1 MKRPTASVGRNS
13 AQRRNG
19 DIMSKFNRRRF
30 LKGTLNGGVIA
41 VGLPLLDVFLN
52 ENGTALANGAP
63 IPMRFG
69 TWSWGLGM
77 SESIFVPKKTGP
89 DFDLP
94 EEIAALAPIRKHI
107 NLYTNFHVFKDD
119 APNLCHHSG
128 WVVLRSG
135 IAPMTSE
142 NRPGETIDVSVAR
155 HICNATRFRSL
166 SATATGDMRD
176 SFSYEGGNSVNVP
189 EWSPLRFYQR
199 LFGEDFQDPNAGSF
213 TPDPRVMVRKSAL
226 SAVRD
231 DAKKL
236 EKSLGSADRA
246 RLDQYF
252 TGLRDLERRFD
263 LQLTKPD
270 PRAAC
275 VIGEAPEDLPTG
287 LDADLVS
294 KRHRMMTDLMLMAVA
309 CDQTRVFNM
318 FYASA
323 FSATTKPGY
332 DKPHHTATHEEAV
345 DGELGYQP
353 NVSWFTRRAMEEW
366 AHYVGALAD
375 FREGDGSL
383 LDNALIYCTTDQSF
397 AKTHAIDGIPMF
409 SAGTA
414 GGRVKTG
421 LHIDGAGSPGCR
433 LGYTAQRLMGLE
445 IESWG
450 DKSNTTSG
458 EIGEIL
464 V

>member
-1 MKRPTASVGRNS
+1 MKNLS
-13 AQRRNG
+13 
-19 DIMSKFNRRRF
+19 RRRF
-30 LKGTLNGGVIA
+30 LKGTLNGGVVTVA
-41 VGLPLLDVFLN
+41 LPFFDCLLND
-52 ENGTALANGAP
+52 NGTALADGAP
-63 IPMRFG
+63 LPLRFG

-77 SESIFVPKKTGP
+77 SKAIFVPKKTGA

-94 EEIAALAPIRKHI
+94 EEIAALAPVQKHI
-107 NLYTNFHVFKDD
+107 NLYTNFHVFKDS

-135 IAPMTSE
+135 IAPLTRE

-155 HICNATRFRSL
+155 KIGDATRFRSL
-166 SATATGDMRD
+166 SATATGDVRD
-176 SFSYEGGNSVNVP
+176 SFSYENGNSVNAP

-199 LFGEDFQDPNAGSF
+199 LFGADFQDPNADKF
-213 TPDPRVMVRKSAL
+213 TPDPKVLVRKSSL
-226 SAVRD
+226 SVVMD

-236 EKSLGSADRA
+236 DRELGAEDRQ

-263 LQLTKPD
+263 LQLERPE
-270 PRAAC
+270 PREAC
-275 VIGEAPEDLPTG
+275 VLMPRPEDLPTG
-287 LDADLVS
+287 LDADLVA
-294 KRHRMMTDLMLMAVA
+294 KRHRLMTDLMLMAVA

-345 DGELGYQP
+345 DPGLSYQP
-353 NVSWFTRRAMEEW
+353 NVSWFTRRAMDEW
-366 AHYVGALAD
+366 AYFVDALAN
-375 FREGDGSL
+375 FREGGGSL
-383 LDNALIYCTTDQSF
+383 LDNCFVYATTDQSF
-397 AKTHAIDGIPMF
+397 AKLHAIDGIPMF

-414 GGRVKTG
+414 QGRVKTG
-421 LHIDGAGSPGCR
+421 LHVDGGGSPGCR
-433 LGYTAQRLMGLE
+433 LGYTAQRLMGLD
-445 IESWG
+445 IDSWG
-450 DKSNTTSG
+450 DKSNNTSNP
-458 EIGEIL
+458 IGEIL

>member
-1 MKRPTASVGRNS
+1 MTDLS
-13 AQRRNG
+13 
-19 DIMSKFNRRRF
+19 RRRF
-30 LKGTLNGGVIA
+30 LRGTLNGGVVSVA
-41 VGLPLLDVFLN
+41 LPFLN
-52 ENGTALANGAP
+52 CFLNDSGTALASGTP
-63 IPMRFG
+63 IPLRFG

-77 SESIFVPKKTGP
+77 SKDIFVPTKTGRN
-89 DFDLP
+89 FDLP
-94 EEIAALAPIRKHI
+94 PEIESLAPVKDLI
-107 NLYTNFHVFKDD
+107 NLYTNYHVFKDD

-135 IAPMTSE
+135 IAPKTRE
-142 NRPGETIDVSVAR
+142 NRPGETIDVSIAR
-155 HICNATRFRSL
+155 KIGNATRFRSL
-166 SATATGDMRD
+166 SATATGDVRD

-189 EWSPLRFYQR
+189 EWSPLRFYER
-199 LFGEDFQDPNAGSF
+199 LFGNDFQDPNAATF
-213 TPDPRVMVRKSAL
+213 TPDPRIMVRKSAL

-236 EKSLGSADRA
+236 NQNLGAEDRA

-263 LQLTKPD
+263 LQLSKPE
-270 PRAAC
+270 PREAC
-275 VIGEAPEDLPTG
+275 VVTAKPEDLPSG
-287 LDADLVS
+287 LDADLVA

-345 DGELGYQP
+345 VPELKCQP
-353 NVSWFTRRAMEEW
+353 NVSWFTRKAMEEW
-366 AHYVGALAD
+366 GYYVQSMANFA
-375 FREGDGSL
+375 EGDGSL
-383 LDNALIYCTTDQSF
+383 LDNAFVYATTDQSF
-397 AKTHAIDGIPMF
+397 AKVHGIDGIPMF

-414 GGRVKTG
+414 GGQVKTG
-421 LHIDGAGSPGCR
+421 LHLDGGGTPGCR
-433 LGYTAQRLMGLE
+433 LGLTAQRLMGLE
-445 IESWG
+445 VASWG
-450 DKSNTTSG
+450 DKSNNTAH
-458 EIGEIL
+458 EISEIL

>member
-1 MKRPTASVGRNS
+1 
-13 AQRRNG
+13 
-19 DIMSKFNRRRF
+19 MSKLSRRRV
-30 LKGTLNGGVIA
+30 LRGMLNGTAVTIA
-41 VGLPLLDVFLN
+41 LPLLDCFLN
-52 ENGTALANGAP
+52 ENGTALASGAP
-63 IPMRFG
+63 MPLRFG

-77 SESIFVPKKTGP
+77 SEAIFVPKKTGA

-94 EEIAALAPIRKHI
+94 LEIASLAPIQKHI
-107 NLYTNFHVFKDD
+107 NLFTNYKVFKDA

-128 WVVLRSG
+128 WVILRSG

-142 NRPGETIDVSVAR
+142 NRPGETIDVTVAR
-155 HICNATRFRSL
+155 KIGNQTRFQSL
-166 SATATGDMRD
+166 SATATGDVRD
-176 SFSYEGGNSVNVP
+176 SFSYENGNSVNAP

-199 LFGEDFQDPNAGSF
+199 LFGGDFQDPNASGF
-213 TPDPRVMVRKSAL
+213 TPDPRVMVRKSSL
-226 SAVRD
+226 SHV
-231 DAKKL
+231 L
-236 EKSLGSADRA
+236 EETRSLSRELGTDDRA

-263 LQLTKPD
+263 LQLTKPE
-270 PRAAC
+270 PREAC
-275 VIGEAPEDLPTG
+275 IVTDRSEDLPSG

-294 KRHRMMTDLMLMAVA
+294 KRHRMMTDLMLMALA

-345 DGELGYQP
+345 VEAEQCQP
-353 NVSWFTRRAMEEW
+353 NVSWYTRRAMEEW
-366 AHYVGALAD
+366 AYYVQALAD
-375 FREGDGSL
+375 FKEGDGTL
-383 LDNALIYCTTDQSF
+383 LDNAFIYATTDQSF
-397 AKTHAIDGIPMF
+397 AKIHGIDGIPMF
-409 SAGTA
+409 SAGSA

-421 LHIDGAGSPGCR
+421 LHIDGGGSPGCR
-433 LGYTAQRLMGLE
+433 LGYTAMRLMGLDVR
-445 IESWG
+445 SWG
-450 DKSNTTSG
+450 DKSNNTSS

>member
-1 MKRPTASVGRNS
+1 
-13 AQRRNG
+13 
-19 DIMSKFNRRRF
+19 MSKLSRRRF
-30 LKGTLNGGVIA
+30 LKGTLNGGAVTIA
-41 VGLPLLDVFLN
+41 LPFLNCFLN
-52 ENGTALANGAP
+52 EHGTALASGAP

-77 SESIFVPKKTGP
+77 SEAIFVPKKTGP

-94 EEIAALAPIRKHI
+94 QEIEALAPVQKHI
-107 NLYTNFHVFKDD
+107 NLFTNFHVFKDA

-135 IAPMTSE
+135 IAPMTRE
-142 NRPGETIDVSVAR
+142 NRPGETIDVTVAR
-155 HICNATRFRSL
+155 KIGNATRFRSL
-166 SATATGDMRD
+166 SATATGDVRD
-176 SFSYEGGNSVNVP
+176 SFSYENGNSVNAP

-199 LFGEDFQDPNAGSF
+199 LFGQDFQDPNAEEF
-213 TPDPRVMVRKSAL
+213 TPDPRVMVRKSSL
-226 SAVRD
+226 SAVLD
-231 DAKKL
+231 DTKKL
-236 EKSLGSADRA
+236 NRELGAEDRQ

-263 LQLTKPD
+263 LQLQKPE
-270 PRAAC
+270 PREAC
-275 VIGEAPEDLPTG
+275 VVMPEPEELPSG
-287 LDADLVS
+287 LDAYLVA

-345 DGELGYQP
+345 DEALQCQP
-353 NVSWFTRRAMEEW
+353 NVSWYTRRAMDEW
-366 AHYVGALAD
+366 AYYVDALAN

-383 LDNALIYCTTDQSF
+383 LDHSFIYATTDQSF

-409 SAGTA
+409 CAGTA
-414 GGRVKTG
+414 GGRVRTG
-421 LHIDGAGSPGCR
+421 LHIDGGGSPGCR
-433 LGYTAQRLMGLE
+433 LGYTAMRLMGLDVP
-445 IESWG
+445 SWG
-450 DKSNTTSG
+450 DKSNNTSD
-458 EIGEIL
+458 EISEIL
-464 V
+464 A

>member
-1 MKRPTASVGRNS
+1 MK
-13 AQRRNG
+13 
-19 DIMSKFNRRRF
+19 KLNRRKF
-30 LKGTLNGGVIA
+30 LKGALNGGVIT
-41 VGLPLLDVFLN
+41 VGLPLLDIFLN
-52 ENGTALANGAP
+52 DNGTAYADGTP

-77 SESIFVPKKTGP
+77 SESIFVPKKTGSN
-89 DFDLP
+89 FDLP
-94 EEIAALAPIRKHI
+94 DEIAALAPVQEHI

-135 IAPMTSE
+135 IAPMTSQ
-142 NRPGETIDVSVAR
+142 NKPGETIDVAVSR
-155 HICNATRFRSL
+155 QIGNATRFRSL
-166 SATATGDMRD
+166 SATATGDNRN

-199 LFGEDFQDPNAGSF
+199 LFGEEFQNPNAETF
-213 TPDPRVMVRKSAL
+213 TPDPKVMVRKSAL
-226 SAVRD
+226 SAVQED
-231 DAKKL
+231 TKKL
-236 EKSLGSADRA
+236 EQTLGANDRA

-270 PRAAC
+270 PREAC
-275 VIGEAPEDLPTG
+275 IVLEEPEILPTG
-287 LDADLVS
+287 LDADLVA

-318 FYASA
+318 FYAHA
-323 FSATTKPGY
+323 FSSTIRPGY

-345 DGELGYQP
+345 DAELGYQP
-353 NVSWFTRRAMEEW
+353 NVSWFTRRAMDEW
-366 AHYVGALAD
+366 AYYVDALAN
-375 FREGDGSL
+375 FKEGDGSL
-383 LDNALIYCTTDQSF
+383 LDNSFIYATTDQSF
-397 AKTHAIDGIPMF
+397 AKLHAIDGIPMF

-421 LHIDGAGSPGCR
+421 LHVDGGGSPGCR
-433 LGYTAQRLMGLE
+433 LGYTAQRLMGLD

-450 DKSNTTSG
+450 DKSNTTSS

>member
-1 MKRPTASVGRNS
+1 MGWNVK
-13 AQRRNG
+13 
-19 DIMSKFNRRRF
+19 KLNRRKF
-30 LKGTLNGGVIA
+30 LKGALNGGVIT
-41 VGLPLLDVFLN
+41 VGLPLLDIFLN
-52 ENGTALANGAP
+52 DNGTAYADGTP

-77 SESIFVPKKTGP
+77 SESIFVPKKTGAN
-89 DFDLP
+89 FDLP
-94 EEIAALAPIRKHI
+94 DEIAALAPVQEHI

-135 IAPMTSE
+135 IAPMTSQ
-142 NRPGETIDVSVAR
+142 NKPGETIDVAVSR
-155 HICNATRFRSL
+155 QIGNATRFRSL
-166 SATATGDMRD
+166 SATATGDNRN

-199 LFGEDFQDPNAGSF
+199 LFGEEFQNPNAETF
-213 TPDPRVMVRKSAL
+213 TPDPKVMVRKSAL
-226 SAVRD
+226 SAVQED
-231 DAKKL
+231 TKKL
-236 EKSLGSADRA
+236 EQTLGANDRA

-270 PRAAC
+270 PREAC
-275 VIGEAPEDLPTG
+275 IVLEEPEILPTG
-287 LDADLVS
+287 LDADLVA

-318 FYASA
+318 FYAHA
-323 FSATTKPGY
+323 FSSTIKPGY

-345 DGELGYQP
+345 DAELGYQP
-353 NVSWFTRRAMEEW
+353 NVSWFTRRAMDEW
-366 AHYVGALAD
+366 AYYVDALAN
-375 FREGDGSL
+375 FKEGDGSL
-383 LDNALIYCTTDQSF
+383 LDNSFIYATTDQSF
-397 AKTHAIDGIPMF
+397 AKLHAIDGIPMF

-421 LHIDGAGSPGCR
+421 LHVDGGGSPGCR
-433 LGYTAQRLMGLE
+433 LGYTAQRLMGLD

-450 DKSNTTSG
+450 DKSNTTSS

>member
-1 MKRPTASVGRNS
+1 MK
-13 AQRRNG
+13 
-19 DIMSKFNRRRF
+19 KLNRRKF
-30 LKGTLNGGVIA
+30 LKGALNGGVVT
-41 VGLPLLDVFLN
+41 VGLPLLDIFLN
-52 ENGTALANGAP
+52 DNGTAYADGTP

-77 SESIFVPKKTGP
+77 SESIFVPKKTGAN
-89 DFDLP
+89 FDLP
-94 EEIAALAPIRKHI
+94 DEIAALAPVQEHI

-135 IAPMTSE
+135 IAPMTSQ
-142 NRPGETIDVSVAR
+142 NKPGETIDVAVSR
-155 HICNATRFRSL
+155 QIGNATRFRSL
-166 SATATGDMRD
+166 SATATGDNRN

-199 LFGEDFQDPNAGSF
+199 LFGEEFQNPNAETF
-213 TPDPRVMVRKSAL
+213 TPDPKVMVRKSAL
-226 SAVRD
+226 SAVQED
-231 DAKKL
+231 TKKL
-236 EKSLGSADRA
+236 EQTLGANDRA

-270 PRAAC
+270 PREAC
-275 VIGEAPEDLPTG
+275 IVLEEPEILPTG
-287 LDADLVS
+287 LDADLVA

-318 FYASA
+318 FYAHA
-323 FSATTKPGY
+323 FSSTIKPGY

-345 DGELGYQP
+345 DAELGYQP
-353 NVSWFTRRAMEEW
+353 NVSWFTRRAMDEW
-366 AHYVGALAD
+366 AYYVDALAN
-375 FREGDGSL
+375 FKEGDGSL
-383 LDNALIYCTTDQSF
+383 LDNSFIYATTDQSF
-397 AKTHAIDGIPMF
+397 AKLHAIDGIPMF

-421 LHIDGAGSPGCR
+421 LHVDGGGSPGCR
-433 LGYTAQRLMGLE
+433 LGYTAQRLMGLD

-450 DKSNTTSG
+450 DKSNTTSS

>member
-1 MKRPTASVGRNS
+1 
-13 AQRRNG
+13 
-19 DIMSKFNRRRF
+19 MSLISNRGKGEMNRRRF
-30 LKGTLNGGVIA
+30 LRGTLKGATVSVA
-41 VGLPLLDVFLN
+41 LPLLNVFLN
-52 ENGTALANGAP
+52 ENGSALASGQP
-63 IPMRFG
+63 LPLRFG

-77 SESIFVPKKTGP
+77 SKSIFVPQRTGAG
-89 DFDLP
+89 FDLP
-94 EEIAALAPIRKHI
+94 EEIAALKPVQQHI

-135 IAPMTSE
+135 TAPDTRA

-155 HICNATRFRSL
+155 QLGNATRFRSL
-166 SATATGDMRD
+166 SATATGDVRD
-176 SFSYEGGNSVNVP
+176 SFSYEGGNSVNAP

-199 LFGEDFQDPNAGSF
+199 LFGDEFQDPNASTF
-213 TPDPRVMVRKSAL
+213 TPDPSVLVRKSAL
-226 SAVRD
+226 SVVRE

-236 EKSLGSADRA
+236 ERSLGVEDRA

-270 PRAAC
+270 PREAC
-275 VIGEAPEDLPTG
+275 VVMGKPEDLPSG

-294 KRHRMMTDLMLMAVA
+294 KRHRMMTELMLMAVA

-318 FYASA
+318 FYAAA

-345 DGELGYQP
+345 DPALGYQP
-353 NVSWFTRRAMEEW
+353 NTSWYTRRAMEEW
-366 AHYVGALAD
+366 AYYVQALAD

-383 LDNALIYCTTDQSF
+383 LDNTFIYATTDQSF
-397 AKTHAIDGIPMF
+397 AKLHAIDGIPMF

-414 GGRVKTG
+414 GGRVRTG

-433 LGYTAQRLMGLE
+433 LGYTAQRLMGLS
-445 IESWG
+445 IDAWG
-450 DKSNTTSG
+450 TKSNNTSS
-458 EIGEIL
+458 EISEIL